1 MRQACR
7 MVCNFKEAPADM
19 LTCTAT
25 AAAAA
30 TATAAGAHQVTY
42 REFAYGHMDFTSLA
56 AFSIK
61 DEMRYH
67 VMRALNTNS

>member
-1 MRQACR
+1 MAAFVGCSPSWFFHKRNLLD
-7 MVCNFKEAPADM
+7 V
-19 LTCTAT
+19 TAT

-30 TATAAGAHQVTY
+30 AAPPPQVTY

-67 VMRALNTNS
+67 VMRALNANS

>member
-1 MRQACR
+1 
-7 MVCNFKEAPADM
+7 VFS
-19 LTCTAT
+19 LLLLLLLLL
-25 AAAAA
+25 
-30 TATAAGAHQVTY
+30 QVTY

-67 VMRALNTNS
+67 VMRALNANN

>member
-1 MRQACR
+1 MR
-7 MVCNFKEAPADM
+7 
-19 LTCTAT
+19 LLLLLL
-25 AAAAA
+25 
-30 TATAAGAHQVTY
+30 QVTY

-67 VMRALNTNS
+67 VMLALNANN

>member
-1 MRQACR
+1 
-7 MVCNFKEAPADM
+7 
-19 LTCTAT
+19 
-25 AAAAA
+25 
-30 TATAAGAHQVTY
+30 VTY

-67 VMRALNTNS
+67 VLRALNANS